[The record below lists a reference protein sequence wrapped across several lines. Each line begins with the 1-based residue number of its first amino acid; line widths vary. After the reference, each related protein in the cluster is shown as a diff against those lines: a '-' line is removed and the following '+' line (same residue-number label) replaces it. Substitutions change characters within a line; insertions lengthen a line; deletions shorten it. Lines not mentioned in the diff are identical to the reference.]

1 MWKYGKRILLGCLVL
16 LMCICF
22 SNSFLVFAVLED
34 PSTSDV
40 DAGGGTQHSNWSF
53 YNDDRDYTLRFSL
66 VELKNSSGKE
76 LKDDNQL
83 WTSDGS
89 KVEFRFKDNVN
100 AFVTNAVWGF
110 SREAYNLYTTTE
122 AKATDGIFLFNNGKF
137 VSVQNHLLSY
147 NDIVNAV
154 NNYNSD
160 QGVEFRATKFDA
172 AGFSKMSVLES
183 HFRALSEAL
192 VDVGAMEAVIDVF
205 KSNGLAVPASM
216 TGKNTCLV
224 IEPVA
229 VFTPDSTSGI
239 AKGKVYK
246 CFTYRTAIKYESTQD
261 GVYAATGIAPGYNVN
276 WRNHHPH
283 NISNDPNL
291 ICTHIY
297 EGSSNCT
304 SGHRTHSALPGHLWQ
319 ETLLG
324 ISTNATELSEV
335 AGCFIICRNLEDAG
349 DETVAADINIT
360 YDGSLEDKDKRFEV
374 YSETTKEAGDDFS
387 YWQDDWKEAKS
398 DDKKVGV
405 DESKLDDFV
414 LKKAYAYDFSVKN
427 KNVATV
433 MSLDATV
440 EEFEDDSHKSKLSIK
455 WEEQDLK
462 SHDKNFG
469 KVLNVKTIKYDGQTG
484 LNAIRDAIL
493 QEMADSDTDNL
504 SCPKQQD
511 LYTTKD
517 YIDSWSGSKTA
528 LAVKL
533 LEEAR
538 SYSKPSLGE
547 NNEFLKG
554 SHFGVNINVWAKP
567 VPVKSHVIEI
577 DVVGHPDGEPDVT
590 DQSEDLEYS
599 NLEEEEY
606 LPDSQVKVLFV
617 YNNDDIGVE
626 DIPSHIQTIKDGFT
640 GKHSE
645 DEFIAAFKSTAPG
658 NRLYSSDSPSTIGLG
673 SNPDEDAEDK
683 GYTIIVLRVKE
694 EVPTITPS
702 APTPSSGKVEL
713 PDYELNKIYPNVVNN
728 PDAGTN
734 KVTTL
739 KGDTWSY
746 WADSHTTHKCARG
759 THSKNWWNATCKKS
773 GNGHRDYDIKF
784 TAPFSGN
791 VTAYNDTISVAK
803 AWVLNTTTNWFTLSV
818 LKTGKVLDIDHEGQ
832 NRTVTYDLDLIRE
845 VSGDTRTLSGMT
857 TIDSGWKTFVTQV
870 LKLTV
875 GNKPT
880 KVVMPSAYRNSKAT
894 ISGVFKDT
902 MLWKAVF
909 KKTGGVNG
917 NDVNELT
924 DNGNCWYHSCY
935 WCSYWNQHSIL
946 YHELNSNAKLSD
958 AFLVN
963 GAASTE
969 FQVDISEVF
978 YKYRTDKKDIGLN
991 EENVDDVLFEKNVA
1005 KQGDSTPNKATAKL
1019 DVKDICKYVYNK
1031 NHDGVTGGD
1040 TTKVVLNYYPEV
1052 EMRAHKHSGET
1063 VGSTSDYIS
1072 SQTAKPMDGGNFE
1085 IMTIG
1090 EEMRQSYSSSMYIF
1104 RLKKAVA
1111 GSDVKGKL
1119 WSDGTATGVAADKL
1133 SGGLPV
1139 IYAGSDITLTADT
1152 TFDVLMYGYSLD
1164 VIKSGDNLKGTT
1176 YNTVVADNSSVY
1188 NTWGNSTSQ
1197 QDLKKAFKT
1206 WAEDMTKVDRWAA
1219 DLELDVSGLAGYTPK
1234 QYNNF
1239 SASVG
1244 KIEKVSGGGKV
1255 DVSEKEVYQLE
1266 IRKGKVVEDNESFK
1280 QFLEQLRKDYDLD
1293 TVDQA
1298 KEVFYKSGLH
1308 TAILNAIEHVES
1320 DENTSQADPK
1330 GNLGANGHW
1339 YDEQVK
1345 TIVIRRYEATPMRIS
1360 NIALQDKVD
1369 FGAAPDADSRFSNK
1383 DGNMTKAVTGQW
1395 FLTLHMQDL
1404 PKWMQENHCSEYK
1417 AAQRSSTVA
1426 QSIDTMTTIIDKIYI
1441 DGCDFKIPNGQTTEM
1456 N

>member
-1 MWKYGKRILLGCLVL
+1 MQYSISEEKEYVPDPQTIL
-16 LMCICF
+16 
-22 SNSFLVFAVLED
+22 
-34 PSTSDV
+34 
-40 DAGGGTQHSNWSF
+40 W
-53 YNDDRDYTLRFSL
+53 
-66 VELKNSSGKE
+66 
-76 LKDDNQL
+76 
-83 WTSDGS
+83 
-89 KVEFRFKDNVN
+89 
-100 AFVTNAVWGF
+100 
-110 SREAYNLYTTTE
+110 
-122 AKATDGIFLFNNGKF
+122 
-137 VSVQNHLLSY
+137 
-147 NDIVNAV
+147 
-154 NNYNSD
+154 
-160 QGVEFRATKFDA
+160 
-172 AGFSKMSVLES
+172 
-183 HFRALSEAL
+183 
-192 VDVGAMEAVIDVF
+192 
-205 KSNGLAVPASM
+205 LA
-216 TGKNTCLV
+216 
-224 IEPVA
+224 
-229 VFTPDSTSGI
+229 
-239 AKGKVYK
+239 
-246 CFTYRTAIKYESTQD
+246 
-261 GVYAATGIAPGYNVN
+261 
-276 WRNHHPH
+276 
-283 NISNDPNL
+283 
-291 ICTHIY
+291 
-297 EGSSNCT
+297 
-304 SGHRTHSALPGHLWQ
+304 
-319 ETLLG
+319 
-324 ISTNATELSEV
+324 
-335 AGCFIICRNLEDAG
+335 
-349 DETVAADINIT
+349 
-360 YDGSLEDKDKRFEV
+360 
-374 YSETTKEAGDDFS
+374 
-387 YWQDDWKEAKS
+387 
-398 DDKKVGV
+398 
-405 DESKLDDFV
+405 
-414 LKKAYAYDFSVKN
+414 
-427 KNVATV
+427 
-433 MSLDATV
+433 
-440 EEFEDDSHKSKLSIK
+440 
-455 WEEQDLK
+455 
-462 SHDKNFG
+462 
-469 KVLNVKTIKYDGQTG
+469 
-484 LNAIRDAIL
+484 
-493 QEMADSDTDNL
+493 
-504 SCPKQQD
+504 
-511 LYTTKD
+511 
-517 YIDSWSGSKTA
+517 
-528 LAVKL
+528 
-533 LEEAR
+533 
-538 SYSKPSLGE
+538 
-547 NNEFLKG
+547 
-554 SHFGVNINVWAKP
+554 
-567 VPVKSHVIEI
+567 
-577 DVVGHPDGEPDVT
+577 
-590 DQSEDLEYS
+590 
-599 NLEEEEY
+599 
-606 LPDSQVKVLFV
+606 
-617 YNNDDIGVE
+617 YNNDDVLDPE
-626 DIPSHIQTIKDGFT
+626 TLDDHIQNIKDGMV
-640 GKHSE
+640 GKHTKDEVKIAFEDSLSSGSIGRSE
-645 DEFIAAFKSTAPG
+645 SP
-658 NRLYSSDSPSTIGLG
+658 DSIGLG
-673 SNPDEDAEDK
+673 TNPDETVEDP
-683 GYTIIVLRVKE
+683 GYTLFLLKVDE
-694 EVPTITPS
+694 SITP
-702 APTPSSGKVEL
+702 PVTPSPSNGQVEL
-713 PDYELNKIYPNVVNN
+713 PDYELNKIYPNVVAN

-739 KGDTWSY
+739 KKETWTYWSDT
-746 WADSHTTHKCARG
+746 HTEHYCAKG
-759 THSKNWWNATCKKS
+759 THSKDWWNATCKGDGS
-773 GNGHRDYDIKF
+773 GHRDYDIKF

-803 AWVLNTTTNWFTLSV
+803 AWVLNTTTNWFELTV
-818 LKTGKVLDIDHEGQ
+818 LQTGKVLDVCATHNPV
-832 NRTVTYDLDLIRE
+832 NRVVTYDLDLMRE

-857 TIDSGWKTFVTQV
+857 TIDSDWKTFVTQV

-880 KVVMPSAYRNSKAT
+880 KTVMPSAYRNSKAT

-909 KKTGGVNG
+909 NTQGSVAGDG
-917 NDVNELT
+917 NVLT
-924 DNGNCWYHSCY
+924 QQTDSGYCYTTYGYMGHPIPHNHNFTYHVLSGNP
-935 WCSYWNQHSIL
+935 
-946 YHELNSNAKLSD
+946 KSD
-958 AFLVN
+958 AFLIN

-1005 KQGDSTPNKATAKL
+1005 KQGDTTPNKASAKL
-1019 DVKDICKYVYNK
+1019 DVKDIFKYVYNK
-1031 NHDGVTGGD
+1031 NHDGATGGD

-1176 YNTVVADNSSVY
+1176 YSTVVADNSSVY

-1219 DLELDVSGLAGYTPK
+1219 DVELDVAGLAGYTPK

-1383 DGNMTKAVTGQW
+1383 NGNMTKAVTGQW